1 MSLFSTCYQGRL
13 NSCIT
18 RRSSCRAPASQVIF
32 RAGVYNPVISLP
44 SPQVLCSPSLAGI
57 ETLPVLF
64 SIPPPPLPNKHSFS
78 VSAFYQAS
86 SLQCPGD
93 LLAVPPCSEPC
104 PLPPPPAFRVL
115 CDCFLP
121 SILIFTHLPWSPDQ
135 PFSSHQAA
143 GLSFCLSSGVF
154 CLPFTFSPCALPVH
168 TLFQFLAVFSPAS
181 PSLCPFLLFQS
192 VPHHLADIF
201 ISECWKV
208 SGEGGSFPRTA
219 VDSRISFPA
228 PGCVCVLAEVVP
240 PVDKFSGCV
249 DTYIDMNVR

>member
-18 RRSSCRAPASQVIF
+18 AGPLVALPRLRSFSVP
-32 RAGVYNPVISLP
+32 GVYYPVISLP

-78 VSAFYQAS
+78 LSPFYQAS

-93 LLAVPPCSEPC
+93 LLSVPPCSEPC
-104 PLPPPPAFRVL
+104 PLPPPPPFRVL

-154 CLPFTFSPCALPVH
+154 CLSFTCFSLCFSRLQCTLCFSSSGCCFFLLHRHPSVH
-168 TLFQFLAVFSPAS
+168 FFSSSQSPITWQTSLFQNVGKCQEKAAAS
-181 PSLCPFLLFQS
+181 PGLLWIQGSPFLLL
-192 VPHHLADIF
+192 V
-201 ISECWKV
+201 
-208 SGEGGSFPRTA
+208 
-219 VDSRISFPA
+219 
-228 PGCVCVLAEVVP
+228 VCV
-240 PVDKFSGCV
+240 FSLK
-249 DTYIDMNVR
+249 

>member
-78 VSAFYQAS
+78 VSPFYQAS

-168 TLFQFLAVFSPAS
+168 TLFQFLAVFFSCIAIPLSISSLPVGPPSPGRHLYFRMLES
-181 PSLCPFLLFQS
+181 VRRRRQLPQDCCGFKDLLS
-192 VPHHLADIF
+192 CSWL
-201 ISECWKV
+201 
-208 SGEGGSFPRTA
+208 
-219 VDSRISFPA
+219 
-228 PGCVCVLAEVVP
+228 CVC
-240 PVDKFSGCV
+240 S
-249 DTYIDMNVR
+249 R